1 MLNEMRF
8 GQLSDAS
15 VKEFQSLSR
24 EVIYPDGIEP
34 TEL

>member
-8 GQLSDAS
+8 GQLSAES
-15 VKEFQSLSR
+15 IEKFKRLNR
-24 EVIYPDGIEP
+24 EPKYTGIEP